1 MLTTN
6 EHRGET
12 SELRPVH
19 PRPVNGPRAGSGS
32 NFLAAFFP
40 ASPCAAMPI
49 RIILASCLLAAL
61 HATPIPEGGRDVLPS
76 DWQNSAQ
83 ARGSKAFWK
92 TERAD
97 FGEHGKGWRIEVLDD
112 QAIPTQLQLSCFLE
126 GDVKSGEKMLL
137 AFEARC
143 VPGSSVGDRGR
154 VTAVVENKEPGFK
167 KLGQDGIDISTQWKT
182 RFLPFPAHADSRP
195 GITHATLMFGGTKQ
209 TIEVANMRLLN
220 FGKSFDI
227 AKLPRPYVHYPGR
240 EADAPWRKAA
250 MERIEKHRTT
260 EIVIEVVDAKGQPL
274 RDAKVGVELK
284 RHAFAFGTAV
294 KARVIMGN
302 DERSRKYR
310 EIVDENFSAIVLE
323 NDLKNHSWEIGAS
336 NDDKVYRNEWATGA
350 LAWAKERGMRTR
362 GHYLCWGP
370 WQPWSE
376 KLKDDPQAIRDRVM
390 KHVDEVIK
398 GSGALVDEWD
408 AVNHPIGWEDPR
420 RTVDQVAG
428 LDLYAEVFKAARART
443 GVPLFINEDQM
454 FRPGRQ
460 QEEFYQVIKELIAQG
475 AAPDGIGN
483 QAHFHRSFLPG
494 AEEMLRVSDRFAAL
508 VPNLELTE
516 FDVHTNGDEQLQADW
531 LRDTLIMAY
540 SHPAYTGVML
550 WVFWEGD
557 GWKPDC
563 ALWRKDW
570 SEKPNATVW
579 RDLVGKQWRTNAKGG
594 TDAMGRFTTRG
605 HRGLYEVSVE
615 TGGGKTTM
623 PFNTER
629 GSSMLRVVR

>member
-1 MLTTN
+1 MLF
-6 EHRGET
+6 R
-12 SELRPVH
+12 LL
-19 PRPVNGPRAGSGS
+19 
-32 NFLAAFFP
+32 F
-40 ASPCAAMPI
+40 ASC
-49 RIILASCLLAAL
+49 ILATL
-61 HATPIPEGGRDVLPS
+61 HANPIPDGGKNVLPS

-83 ARGSKAFWK
+83 ARGSKQFWK
-92 TERAD
+92 AEKSD

-112 QAIPTQLQLSCFLE
+112 KAVPSQLQLSCFLE
-126 GDVKSGEKMLL
+126 GDVKNGEKILL

-143 VPGSSVGDRGR
+143 VPGSAADDRGR

-167 KLGQDGIDISTQWKT
+167 KLGQDGIDITTQWETK
-182 RFLPFPAHADSRP
+182 FLPFPSTADSKT
-195 GITHATLMFGGTKQ
+195 GITHATIMLGGRKQ

-220 FGKSFDI
+220 YGKAFDI
-227 AKLPRPYVHYPGR
+227 SKLPNPYVHYPGR

-260 EIVIEVVDAKGQPL
+260 EITIEVVDAKGLPV
-274 RDAKVGVELK
+274 RDAKISVELK

-294 KARVIMGN
+294 KAKLMMGD
-302 DERSRKYR
+302 DERSKKYR
-310 EIVDENFSAIVLE
+310 DVVDQNFSAIVLE
-323 NDLKNHSWEIGAS
+323 NDLKTEAWETGAS
-336 NDDKVYRNEWATGA
+336 NDHDVYRQQWAIGT

-390 KHVDEVIK
+390 KHLDDVIK

-420 RTVDQVAG
+420 RTIDQVAG
-428 LDLYAEVFKAARART
+428 RDLYAEVFKAARART

-483 QAHFHRSFLPG
+483 QAHFHRSYLPG
-494 AEEMLRVSDRFAAL
+494 AEEMLRISDRFAAL

-516 FDVHTNGDEQLQADW
+516 FDVKTNGDEQLQADW

-550 WVFWEGD
+550 WVFWEGG
-557 GWKPDC
+557 GWKPEC

-570 SEKPNATVW
+570 SEKPGAKVW
-579 RDLVGKQWRTNAKGG
+579 RDLVGKQWRTNAAGSTNAAG
-594 TDAMGRFTTRG
+594 QFTTRG

-615 TGGGKTTM
+615 AGGRKTTM
-623 PFNTER
+623 PFHTER
-629 GSSMLRVVR
+629 GTGMLRVVQ